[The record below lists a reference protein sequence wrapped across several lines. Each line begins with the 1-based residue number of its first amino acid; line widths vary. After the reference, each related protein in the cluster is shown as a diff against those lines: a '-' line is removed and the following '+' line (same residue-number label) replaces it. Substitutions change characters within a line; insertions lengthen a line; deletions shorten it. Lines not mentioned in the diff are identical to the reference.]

1 MEALFENNIIFIF
14 FFAIIGI
21 FNYSE
26 MKEYQR
32 ITIIYITI
40 YALVFIRKITVILSL
55 ILTIVTLFCYLEIF
69 TNDEMKLKILYKLRY
84 KVIDCTYISTAQY
97 NLLPFMISLILL
109 GNRFKNIFQY
119 SNIVFQTVSLF
130 IIIITINSVLRQ
142 KFIVSSFKE
151 MYQVFSSR
159 PIYDVDFNLKLK
171 EASHILLS
179 IEDKYYFSRKG
190 YTFLSFDY
198 ILKILYEKAK
208 DKTLLGK
215 IRGIFRTGNKFS
227 KHFFDAKRGYSTIP
241 MQLIRSIGIKKGY
254 ESCKYRRKIFEII
267 YSRMFFNGM
276 KKLYE
281 DDYVYQREKFKDYLL
296 YIYFHSVNTF
306 LNGKRF
312 DKFFK
317 AFNPNYSD
325 YKSFDIY
332 LASNEGIFIACMG
345 LSNRVGL
352 INENTIERYITK
364 IENVPLDKENIL
376 QQLDELSQKTPG
388 DIYLR

>member
-1 MEALFENNIIFIF
+1 MEALFENNIVFIF

-21 FNYSE
+21 FNYSD

-32 ITIIYITI
+32 IAIIYITI
-40 YALVFIRKITVILSL
+40 YSLVFLRKITVILSL

-69 TNDEMKLKILYKLRY
+69 TNDEMKLKILYKLHY
-84 KVIDCTYISTAQY
+84 KIIDCTYISIAQY
-97 NLLPFMISLILL
+97 KLFPFMLSLISL
-109 GNRFKNIFQY
+109 GNRFENIFQY
-119 SNIVFQTVSLF
+119 SNILFQAVSLV

-151 MYQVFSSR
+151 MYHVFSVM
-159 PIYDVDFNLKLK
+159 PIYDVDFNPKLK
-171 EASHILLS
+171 EASCILLS
-179 IEDKYYFSRKG
+179 IEDKYYFTRKG

-198 ILKILYEKAK
+198 ILKILSEKAK
-208 DKTLLGK
+208 NKTIFGK

-227 KHFFDAKRGYSTIP
+227 KHFFDAKRGYSTVP

-281 DDYVYQREKFKDYLL
+281 DDYVYQREKFKDYLI

-312 DKFFK
+312 EKFFK

-325 YKSFDIY
+325 NKSFDIY
-332 LASNEGIFIACMG
+332 SASNEGIFIACMG

-352 INENTIERYITK
+352 INETTIDRYISK
-364 IENVPLDKENIL
+364 IENVHLDKENIL
-376 QQLDELSQKTPG
+376 QQVYALSKKTAS
-388 DIYLR
+388 DIYLV